1 MKKEKTQSI
10 KEKRSVTDFEHRMTV
25 TLEPKHDINYAMT
38 HSRDQIKK
46 ARKRAIFWAIFF
58 FVLGAI
64 ALFKGASMEGSMADI
79 YLVAGILMIVYQ
91 LFNLFYHFVMFPV
104 ALKRSVSKELKKDP
118 SLLSPMEYAF
128 EPDKIVCFLDGKH
141 RNSVLME
148 DILGVED
155 LEDTLIIQIK
165 GGKRMIFPQN
175 TLEQA
180 DPVIQKQIKSL
191 QK

>member
-25 TLEPKHDINYAMT
+25 TLEPKHYINYAMT

-91 LFNLFYHFVMFPV
+91 LT
-104 ALKRSVSKELKKDP
+104 
-118 SLLSPMEYAF
+118 PMEYAF

-165 GGKRMIFPQN
+165 GGKRMIFPKN

>member
-25 TLEPKHDINYAMT
+25 TLEPKHYINYAMT

-79 YLVAGILMIVYQ
+79 YLVAGILMIVISFSTC
-91 LFNLFYHFVMFPV
+91 LSFVMFPV
-104 ALKRSVSKELKKDP
+104 ALKRSVSKELKKR
-118 SLLSPMEYAF
+118 SKLAF
-128 EPDKIVCFLDGKH
+128 SNGICFRAG
-141 RNSVLME
+141 
-148 DILGVED
+148 
-155 LEDTLIIQIK
+155 
-165 GGKRMIFPQN
+165 
-175 TLEQA
+175 
-180 DPVIQKQIKSL
+180 
-191 QK
+191 

>member
-1 MKKEKTQSI
+1 MKKEKTQPI

-25 TLEPKHDINYAMT
+25 TLEPKHYINYAMT

-91 LFNLFYHFVMFPV
+91 LFNLLEIFIEILRPGQLLKGESAQLFLTVPEKLAERFVGLQP
-104 ALKRSVSKELKKDP
+104 L
-118 SLLSPMEYAF
+118 SLGA
-128 EPDKIVCFLDGKH
+128 H
-141 RNSVLME
+141 
-148 DILGVED
+148 
-155 LEDTLIIQIK
+155 
-165 GGKRMIFPQN
+165 
-175 TLEQA
+175 
-180 DPVIQKQIKSL
+180 
-191 QK
+191 

>member
-1 MKKEKTQSI
+1 MKKEKTQPI

-25 TLEPKHDINYAMT
+25 TLEPKHYINYAMT

-118 SLLSPMEYAF
+118 RAKREKAEKEEIRVLLSRPGRCDNAAVFWMENIA
-128 EPDKIVCFLDGKH
+128 I
-141 RNSVLME
+141 RS
-148 DILGVED
+148 
-155 LEDTLIIQIK
+155 
-165 GGKRMIFPQN
+165 
-175 TLEQA
+175 
-180 DPVIQKQIKSL
+180 
-191 QK
+191 

>member
-25 TLEPKHDINYAMT
+25 TLEPKHYINYAMT

-104 ALKRSVSKELKKDP
+104 APKSTTKISAIP
-118 SLLSPMEYAF
+118 LL
-128 EPDKIVCFLDGKH
+128 V
-141 RNSVLME
+141 
-148 DILGVED
+148 
-155 LEDTLIIQIK
+155 
-165 GGKRMIFPQN
+165 
-175 TLEQA
+175 
-180 DPVIQKQIKSL
+180 
-191 QK
+191 

>member
-1 MKKEKTQSI
+1 MKKEKTQPI

-25 TLEPKHDINYAMT
+25 TLEPKHYINYAMT

-128 EPDKIVCFLDGKH
+128 D

-155 LEDTLIIQIK
+155 LEDTMIIQIK
-165 GGKRMIFPQN
+165 GGKRMIFPKN

-180 DPVIQKQIKSL
+180 DPVIQKQMKSL

>member
-1 MKKEKTQSI
+1 MKKEKTQPI

-25 TLEPKHDINYAMT
+25 TLEPKHYINYAMT

-91 LFNLFYHFVMFPV
+91 LFNLLEIFIEILRPGQLLKGESAQLFLTVTEKLAECFVGLQP
-104 ALKRSVSKELKKDP
+104 L
-118 SLLSPMEYAF
+118 SLGA
-128 EPDKIVCFLDGKH
+128 H
-141 RNSVLME
+141 
-148 DILGVED
+148 
-155 LEDTLIIQIK
+155 
-165 GGKRMIFPQN
+165 
-175 TLEQA
+175 
-180 DPVIQKQIKSL
+180 
-191 QK
+191 